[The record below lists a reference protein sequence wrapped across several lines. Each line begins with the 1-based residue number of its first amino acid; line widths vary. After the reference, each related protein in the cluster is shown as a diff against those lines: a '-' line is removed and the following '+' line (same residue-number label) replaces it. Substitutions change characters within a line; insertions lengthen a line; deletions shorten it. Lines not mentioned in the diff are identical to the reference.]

1 MIPCALCDMQF
12 KLALPEPDEIQF
24 TVIGMALGL
33 GDPVKMNKSKK
44 KPITH
49 SMSKDQVKKQG
60 TYYIFFIKS
69 HYILLYLTIKIYYT
83 FR

>member
-33 GDPVKMNKSKK
+33 GDPVKMNKFKK

-60 TYYIFFIKS
+60 TYYIFFVKS
-69 HYILLYLTIKIYYT
+69 YYILLYIQQQ
-83 FR
+83 

>member
-33 GDPVKMNKSKK
+33 GDPVKVSKSKK
-44 KPITH
+44 KISH
-49 SMSKDQVKKQG
+49 SVSKDQVKKPGKRSNQSLD
-60 TYYIFFIKS
+60 T
-69 HYILLYLTIKIYYT
+69 
-83 FR
+83 

>member
-33 GDPVKMNKSKK
+33 GDPIKMNKSKK
-44 KPITH
+44 KYFNFKYEIIIY
-49 SMSKDQVKKQG
+49 SKIISND
-60 TYYIFFIKS
+60 YI
-69 HYILLYLTIKIYYT
+69 
-83 FR
+83 

>member
-33 GDPVKMNKSKK
+33 GDPVKINKSKK
-44 KPITH
+44 KLISH
-49 SMSKDQVKKQG
+49 SASKDQVKRQG
-60 TYYIFFIKS
+60 RYHKLFTNSCYIRS
-69 HYILLYLTIKIYYT
+69 IY
-83 FR
+83 